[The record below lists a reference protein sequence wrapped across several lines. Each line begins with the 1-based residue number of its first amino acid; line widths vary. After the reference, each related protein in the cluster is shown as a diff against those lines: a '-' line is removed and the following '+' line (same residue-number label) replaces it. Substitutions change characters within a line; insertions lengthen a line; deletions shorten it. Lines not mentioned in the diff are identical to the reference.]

1 MHSCRG
7 SQCVMVVDDEEDVLD
22 LLDAHLSRN
31 GFCVIKARTGTE
43 AVKTCR
49 SAPPTLIVL
58 DIGIPE
64 LDGFEVCK
72 ALKADSRTA
81 GIPIV
86 MLTARSNE
94 LDRVLSFEL
103 GVDDYVTKP
112 FSPRELTLR
121 MNSIL
126 RRRLR
131 ESDDQRVRVAGDIR
145 LDAENYSVNVG
156 GKRVTLTPV
165 EFKLLQILMQQ
176 ARRTLRREMLLEN
189 IRGNETDVGLRAI
202 DTHIRR
208 LREKLGRAGKQI
220 VTVRSFGYR
229 LDDI

>member
-1 MHSCRG
+1 MI
-7 SQCVMVVDDEEDVLD
+7 VDDEDDVLD
-22 LLDAHLSRN
+22 MLETHLTRN
-31 GFCVIKARTGTE
+31 GFCVIKARTG
-43 AVKTCR
+43 ADALKNCR
-49 SAPPTLIVL
+49 NELPALIVL

-72 ALKADSRTA
+72 GLKAEPKTA

-121 MNSIL
+121 INSIL
-126 RRRLR
+126 RRRVR
-131 ESDDQRVRVAGDIR
+131 ESDAPRVRVAGDIR
-145 LDAENYSVNVG
+145 LDEENYSVSVG
-156 GKRVTLTPV
+156 AKRVTFTPV
-165 EFKLLQILMQQ
+165 EFKLLQVLMRQ
-176 ARRTLRREMLLEN
+176 AGRTLRRELLLES
-189 IRGNETDVGLRAI
+189 IRGNDTDVGLRAI

-229 LDDI
+229 LDEA